1 MKMYLLLRNNK
12 QSGPYSFDDLKSMGL
27 KAYDLVWLEGK
38 SAAWRYP
45 SELEEL
51 SSFAPAVEE
60 QPFDRFYKKPS
71 PAATT
76 ANNVFNDPSGIDA
89 GVSVRSTT
97 EMPVAVEVETQ
108 SPRSTPMASP
118 GKRIIY
124 VTMPAGKSSAGRET
138 SRETNREASPRETA
152 VARETSFETAARES
166 TVREMPV
173 REPAF
178 REPVT
183 ETHREIPVREPIVR
197 EMTPS
202 YARAAIED
210 YSAQPADEQM
220 SPVDYLPRRKSRKTS
235 LKTRAIT
242 RFVAIG
248 LCVLA
253 LLAAGIFIGLS
264 LNKDTLGLQHKMV
277 ANVPAESNV
286 SPGNVSN
293 TPATNTEQPIV
304 HPTAQQLPAPAV
316 TSPSASTDQENPTV
330 NNAAVPTRTVKTTPQ
345 TSGKSSPQSTGR
357 TAKDR
362 SAHGAVPF
370 TTAPATKDSATATIP
385 AMQREAVHRSDN
397 AETRH
402 ENTGTVDKDALRAA
416 VASQISV
423 GANNY
428 SIGTFGGISDL
439 QVTVTNRSAYPLDL
453 VVVEVQYVQANK
465 KVFKTEHLYFHGIGT
480 GSALMLEAPKSSRGI
495 KVQYKV
501 MTINSRELGLPGV

>member
-60 QPFDRFYKKPS
+60 QPFDRFYKKAS
-71 PAATT
+71 PAAAT
-76 ANNVFNDPSGIDA
+76 ANNVFNDSSGNDI

-108 SPRSTPMASP
+108 SPKSTPMASP

-124 VTMPAGKSSAGRET
+124 VTMPAGKSPAG
-138 SRETNREASPRETA
+138 
-152 VARETSFETAARES
+152 RES
-166 TVREMPV
+166 TVTEKPV

-183 ETHREIPVREPIVR
+183 ETYREIPVREPIVR
-197 EMTPS
+197 EIAPS

-220 SPVDYLPRRKSRKTS
+220 SLVDYLPRRKSRKTS
-235 LKTRAIT
+235 LKNPNTRAVT
-242 RFVAIG
+242 HFVAIG
-248 LCVLA
+248 LGILA

-277 ANVPAESNV
+277 ANVPAESK
-286 SPGNVSN
+286 
-293 TPATNTEQPIV
+293 QPIV
-304 HPTAQQLPAPAV
+304 HPTAQQLPEPAV

-345 TSGKSSPQSTGR
+345 TSGKSSPQSAGK
-357 TAKDR
+357 TARDR
-362 SAHGAVPF
+362 SAHGAVQF
-370 TTAPATKDSATATIP
+370 TTVPATKDSATATIP

-402 ENTGTVDKDALRAA
+402 DNTGTVDKDALRAA
-416 VASQISV
+416 VANQVSV

-428 SIGTFGGISDL
+428 SIGTFGGISNL

-465 KVFKTEHLYFHGIGT
+465 KVFKTEPLYFHSIGA

-501 MTINSRELGLPGV
+501 TTINSRELGLPGV

>member
-12 QSGPYSFDDLKSMGL
+12 QSGPYTFDDLKSMGL

-76 ANNVFNDPSGIDA
+76 ANDVLNDPSGNDT

-97 EMPVAVEVETQ
+97 GMPVAVEVETQ

-124 VTMPAGKSSAGRET
+124 VTMPAGKG
-138 SRETNREASPRETA
+138 
-152 VARETSFETAARES
+152 
-166 TVREMPV
+166 
-173 REPAF
+173 PAF

-183 ETHREIPVREPIVR
+183 ETHREIPVREPVVR
-197 EMTPS
+197 EVTPS

-210 YSAQPADEQM
+210 YSAQPAKEQM
-220 SPVDYLPRRKSRKTS
+220 SLVDYLPRRKSRKT
-235 LKTRAIT
+235 KAIT

-277 ANVPAESNV
+277 ANVPAGSK
-286 SPGNVSN
+286 
-293 TPATNTEQPIV
+293 QPIV
-304 HPTAQQLPAPAV
+304 HPTAQQLPAPAIM
-316 TSPSASTDQENPTV
+316 TPSASTDQENPTV
-330 NNAAVPTRTVKTTPQ
+330 NNAAVPTRTVKTTQQ
-345 TSGKSSPQSTGR
+345 TSAKSSPQWGGK

-362 SAHGAVPF
+362 SARGAVPF

-416 VASQISV
+416 VANQVSV

-439 QVTVTNRSAYPLDL
+439 QVTVTNRSVYPLDL

-465 KVFKTEHLYFHGIGT
+465 KVFKTEHLYFRNIGA

-495 KVQYKV
+495 KVQYKAT
-501 MTINSRELGLPGV
+501 TINSRELGLSGV

>member
-76 ANNVFNDPSGIDA
+76 ANNVFNDSSGNDT

-97 EMPVAVEVETQ
+97 EM
-108 SPRSTPMASP
+108 P

-124 VTMPAGKSSAGRET
+124 VTMPAGKSPAARET
-138 SRETNREASPRETA
+138 SRETNRETSPRETTVA
-152 VARETSFETAARES
+152 RDTSFEIAARET

-210 YSAQPADEQM
+210 YSAQPADEQV
-220 SPVDYLPRRKSRKTS
+220 SPVDYLPRRKVRKTS
-235 LKTRAIT
+235 LKNPKTRAIT

-264 LNKDTLGLQHKMV
+264 LNKDNLGLQHKMV
-277 ANVPAESNV
+277 ANVPAESK
-286 SPGNVSN
+286 
-293 TPATNTEQPIV
+293 QPIV

-330 NNAAVPTRTVKTTPQ
+330 NNATVPTRTVKTIPQ
-345 TSGKSSPQSTGR
+345 TSGKSSSQSSGK
-357 TAKDR
+357 TARDR

-370 TTAPATKDSATATIP
+370 TSAPATKDSATATIP

-402 ENTGTVDKDALRAA
+402 DNTGTVDKDALRAA
-416 VASQISV
+416 VANQVSV

-465 KVFKTEHLYFHGIGT
+465 KVFKTEHLYFRSIGAGT
-480 GSALMLEAPKSSRGI
+480 ALMLEAPKSSRGI

-501 MTINSRELGLPGV
+501 TTINSRELGLPGV